1 MTQQSLTTLHR
12 NLDVQISKL
21 EKQPHPNQSFIKDL
35 KKRKLHIRDRL
46 MRIGIH
52 GEQLDLFY
60 TQEKEKSKK
69 QMLQLIQK
77 QKRRDK
83 ERRAARK
90 RRIHEL
96 ARKLEK
102 SN

>member
-1 MTQQSLTTLHR
+1 MQGHEALRSSPSAPCLPRLALTPLWLLAVSVSQGKVHGSLARAGKVRGQTPK
-12 NLDVQISKL
+12 VAK
-21 EKQPHPNQSFIKDL
+21 
-35 KKRKLHIRDRL
+35 
-46 MRIGIH
+46 
-52 GEQLDLFY
+52 
-60 TQEKEKSKK
+60 KEKSKK
-69 QMLQLIQK
+69 QMLHLIQK

-96 ARKLEK
+96 ARKLGK